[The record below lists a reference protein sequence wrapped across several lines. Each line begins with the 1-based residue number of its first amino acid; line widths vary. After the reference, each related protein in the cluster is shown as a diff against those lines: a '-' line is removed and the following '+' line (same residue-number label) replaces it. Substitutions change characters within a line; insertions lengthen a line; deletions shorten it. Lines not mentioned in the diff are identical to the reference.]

1 MLLTDPFTLGG
12 RNAPSRVLFGPHET
26 NLCHGR
32 AFSSRSVAYYAR
44 RAAGGVGV
52 IVTEEAS
59 VHPSDWP
66 YERAPL
72 AADCGAG
79 WRAIADAVHPYGTVL
94 VAALGHAGG
103 QGSSAYSQRELWAP
117 SQVPEVNTR
126 EVPKSM
132 EPGDIDAVVRGFA
145 EATRTAIA
153 AGCDGVEVNAGQYSL
168 VRQFLSGLT
177 NTRGDDYGTDRLRFA
192 REVLTAT
199 RAAAGDAIVG
209 LRLSC
214 DELAP
219 WAGVTPAAAVEIARA
234 LAGLYDY
241 LVVVRGSIFTVAATR
256 PDMHVEPGF
265 NRELTATIRAALNG
279 PDSTDSTQGP
289 DGGGVHAVPVIL
301 QGSVVDVDMAQA
313 ALADGV
319 ADAVEMTR
327 AQIADPEL
335 VATVRAGRAPRPCI
349 LCNQVCQVR
358 DNRNPLVSC
367 VGEPSSGHETTD
379 SPVAGQARV
388 PVAVTV
394 IGGGPAGLEAARVAA
409 LRGHHVTLLERA
421 PRLGGALVAASAG
434 AGRSRFTH
442 LTDWLAAECA
452 RLGVT
457 IRTGIEA
464 GIEAGLEGNRAADTA
479 TGTAAGIEGST
490 SPAGTALIVAVGGRD
505 GEQPIPVS
513 APTPE
518 PAPEVSLAGDGPGG
532 PGGPGGPDTAAV
544 VLSARAL
551 LTAAAAGV
559 DLLPADGP
567 VVVWDP
573 LGNSTGIAVAER
585 LAAAG
590 RDVTLVSPDLVV
602 GTQLSRTGDLAPAN
616 VRLHQAGVK
625 LVKRTRLTRLDGTI
639 LYGDDVFA
647 DATVEIACAALVT
660 NTAELPVLGPDEIE
674 AAPGAVVG
682 DAIAP
687 RTVYEAVLEG
697 RRAALAVGD
706 GIFRPATKDRAN
718 PARGNRG
725 VGR

>member
-1 MLLTDPFTLGG
+1 MAGSTMLLTDPLTLGG

-32 AFSSRSVAYYAR
+32 AFSPRSVAYYAR
-44 RAAGGVGV
+44 RAAGGTGV

-72 AADCGAG
+72 AADCGQG
-79 WRAIADAVHPYGTVL
+79 WRAIADAVHPYGTL
-94 VAALGHAGG
+94 LIAALGHSGG

-117 SQVPEVNTR
+117 SRVPEVNTR

-132 EPGDIDAVVRGFA
+132 EPADIDAVVRGFA
-145 EATRTAIA
+145 GATRTALA

-177 NTRGDDYGTDRLRFA
+177 NTREDEYGADRLRFA

-199 RAAAGDAIVG
+199 REAAGDAVVG

-219 WAGVTPAAAVEIARA
+219 WAGVTPEAAVEIVRA
-234 LAGLYDY
+234 LAGTYDY
-241 LVVVRGSIFTVAATR
+241 LVVVRGSIFTVSATR

-265 NRELTATIRAALNG
+265 NRELTGSIRAALTDAGHTDGSNG
-279 PDSTDSTQGP
+279 SADT
-289 DGGGVHAVPVIL
+289 GGRAAVPVIL
-301 QGSVVDVDMAQA
+301 QGSVVDVDMAEA
-313 ALADGV
+313 ALTAGV

-327 AQIADPEL
+327 AQIADPDL
-335 VATVRAGRAPRPCI
+335 VATTRAGRPPRPCI

-379 SPVAGQARV
+379 PPVAGRARE

-409 LRGHHVTLLERA
+409 LRGHPVTLLERA
-421 PRLGGALVAASAG
+421 PHLGGAVVAAAAG
-434 AGRSRFTH
+434 AGRSRLTR
-442 LTDWLAAECA
+442 LTDWLAAECH
-452 RLGVT
+452 RLGVE
-457 IRTGIEA
+457 IRTGVD
-464 GIEAGLEGNRAADTA
+464 AGL
-479 TGTAAGIEGST
+479 TAAGLT
-490 SPAGTALIVAVGGRD
+490 AAPPASISSAGRAVAVIVAVGGQD
-505 GEQPIPVS
+505 GDQPIPVS
-513 APTPE
+513 VPPTE
-518 PAPEVSLAGDGPGG
+518 PAPEVSLAEDGPAT
-532 PGGPGGPDTAAV
+532 PV
-544 VLSARAL
+544 VRSARAL
-551 LTAAAAGV
+551 LTAAAAGA
-559 DLLPADGP
+559 DPLPVSGP

-573 LGNSTGIAVAER
+573 LGNATGIAVAER
-585 LAAAG
+585 LATAG

-602 GTQLSRTGDLAPAN
+602 GTQLSRSGDLAPAN

-625 LVKRTRLTRLDGTI
+625 LVKRTILTQLEGTI
-639 LYGDDVFA
+639 LYGDDVFS

-660 NTAELPVLGPDEIE
+660 NTAELPLLGPDEIDE
-674 AAPGAVVG
+674 LAAASGTVVG
-682 DAIAP
+682 DAVAP
-687 RTVYEAVLEG
+687 RSIYEAVLEG

-706 GIFRPATKDRAN
+706 GVPRPAPAGQAD
-718 PARGNRG
+718 PARGSRSA
-725 VGR
+725 GR